1 MAAVFRQKAIDLE
14 EGLQRDER
22 QSTAREA
29 LRQFLDHVVI
39 PGDGLLTVV
48 GNLGS
53 MVDAA
58 TELENWCRY
67 KWLRGLAT
75 NIICSFGVPQ
85 RDAATAV
92 TSAYSL
98 RRET

>member
-39 PGDGLLTVV
+39 PV
-48 GNLGS
+48 GG
-53 MVDAA
+53 
-58 TELENWCRY
+58 
-67 KWLRGLAT
+67 
-75 NIICSFGVPQ
+75 F
-85 RDAATAV
+85 
-92 TSAYSL
+92 
-98 RRET
+98 